1 MVHATRLIR
10 YAAAARFAIVFSM
23 SSVRRFKD
31 AIMSKYALFLAVMF
45 FSLVGELHAAA
56 PWVARHGLTATQY
69 QQTFDEMAKQGY
81 RLIDVSGYAAGN
93 EARYAAI
100 WEKSVG
106 PAWVARHGLSS
117 AQYQQAF
124 DDMAKQGYRLVRVSG
139 YEVGGQD
146 HYAAIWQKSGGPA
159 WVARH
164 GLSSAQYQQA
174 FDDMARQGYRLI
186 HVNGY
191 TAGGQDRYAAIWEK
205 SAGPAWVARHGLS
218 SAQYQQAFDDMA
230 KQGYRL
236 IDVSG
241 YAAGNEARYAAIW
254 EKSAGP
260 VWMARH
266 GLTAA
271 QYQQT
276 FNDLGKQGFRLV
288 HVAGYSV
295 GSQDLYAALWQ
306 R

>member
-1 MVHATRLIR
+1 
-10 YAAAARFAIVFSM
+10 
-23 SSVRRFKD
+23 
-31 AIMSKYALFLAVMF
+31 
-45 FSLVGELHAAA
+45 
-56 PWVARHGLTATQY
+56 
-69 QQTFDEMAKQGY
+69 
-81 RLIDVSGYAAGN
+81 
-93 EARYAAI
+93 
-100 WEKSVG
+100 
-106 PAWVARHGLSS
+106 
-117 AQYQQAF
+117 
-124 DDMAKQGYRLVRVSG
+124 
-139 YEVGGQD
+139 
-146 HYAAIWQKSGGPA
+146 
-159 WVARH
+159 
-164 GLSSAQYQQA
+164 
-174 FDDMARQGYRLI
+174 MARQGYRLV

-254 EKSAGP
+254 EKSTGP

-306 R
+306 K